1 MYKITVGPNELYHY
15 GVLGMKWGVRRY
27 QNYDGTRI
35 GTGGKPVIDKAKQA
49 ESGARETVVGGL
61 GGKAKG
67 LERLAATAH
76 TPSGDNGTSEESNG
90 KKSLPESVFGP
101 SVKKGKG
108 KEDTSVAQETGKHV
122 LELDRAAK
130 DSLKAVKDIDP
141 KVKEARQKQ
150 EKSLSDKAKKMSD
163 KELRD
168 SINRIKMEREY
179 VSLNRKDTET
189 GYDKAIDI
197 LDKAEPFIRVAT
209 EVAGLLLLMYKIKG
223 AMKQSASDDDISEIF
238 VYCVENGFD
247 NDIIKHATNLDIDY
261 ILDYYDLTED
271 DLQHLLDSEDEL
283 YHHGVLGMKWGV
295 RRYQNYDGTRIG
307 GGKGK
312 KASKSLRN
320 TVVGGLGGNAKGNAR
335 LAAKLPEGKV
345 FDKNRKRGGLGRT
358 SKEAYDIEIDK
369 FRKSVVSEGEKLDTS
384 KLKKAASEVNT
395 LADELGRDYDNAYKS
410 MLNDK
415 KLHDQMYEECL
426 KYAEKE
432 YSIKRDDKDFNE
444 LLDPW
449 TMQDAI
455 SESIDNHLPTSI
467 KDKRAKF
474 DKACNTM
481 FDENEKYANALAEK
495 YKDVTLNDTTSWGSY
510 EKGSTA
516 KGEDVAKF
524 IAQQASHN
532 DISWESYTARHFD
545 DYWVYDVDSRYKL
558 EEQLTDDFLKRRG
571 I

>member
-49 ESGARETVVGGL
+49 ESGARETVVGGQ

-67 LERLAATAH
+67 LARLAATAH
-76 TPSGDNGTSEESNG
+76 TPSSDNGTSEESNG
-90 KKSLPESVFGP
+90 KKSLSESVFGP

-122 LELDRAAK
+122 LELNRATK

-179 VSLNRKDTET
+179 VSLNRRDTET

-209 EVAGLLLLMYKIKG
+209 EVAGLLLLMYKIKDSMG
-223 AMKQSASDDDISEIF
+223 HSASDDDISEIF

-247 NDIIKHATNLDIDY
+247 NDIIKHATNLDVDY

-283 YHHGVLGMKWGV
+283 YHHGILGMKWGV

-307 GGKGK
+307 GGGGSK
-312 KASKSLRN
+312 KASKPFRD
-320 TVVGGLGGNAKGNAR
+320 TVVGGQGGKAIGNAR
-335 LAAKLPEGKV
+335 LAASPFNTNIVNKKSSARWGDSRYQNKDGSLTAAGK
-345 FDKNRKRGGLGRT
+345 
-358 SKEAYDIEIDK
+358 KEYYDHTVI
-369 FRKSVVSEGEKLDTS
+369 
-384 KLKKAASEVNT
+384 NT
-395 LADELGRDYDNAYKS
+395 PSGKTVEWDS
-410 MLNDK
+410 LNDK
-415 KLHDQMYEECL
+415 GRQVQEDYRKKAVVDRANAVSYNLQKVNDRQYLDAKSKYQNNMHLAQYGHTKIEGYENMS
-426 KYAEKE
+426 KE
-432 YSIKRDDKDFNE
+432 E
-444 LLDPW
+444 
-449 TMQDAI
+449 MQIAWEQTKDAI
-455 SESIDNHLPTSI
+455 TYHAIKDEYVKEVERVVKEGYGNLYNKPYKSIDPSPYNKQT
-467 KDKRAKF
+467 
-474 DKACNTM
+474 
-481 FDENEKYANALAEK
+481 
-495 YKDVTLNDTTSWGSY
+495 TL
-510 EKGSTA
+510 
-516 KGEDVAKF
+516 GEEICKE
-524 IAQQASHN
+524 ILRQTE
-532 DISWESYTARHFD
+532 WEYYTARD
-545 DYWVYDVDSRYKL
+545 
-558 EEQLTDDFLKRRG
+558 EQKTIRPK